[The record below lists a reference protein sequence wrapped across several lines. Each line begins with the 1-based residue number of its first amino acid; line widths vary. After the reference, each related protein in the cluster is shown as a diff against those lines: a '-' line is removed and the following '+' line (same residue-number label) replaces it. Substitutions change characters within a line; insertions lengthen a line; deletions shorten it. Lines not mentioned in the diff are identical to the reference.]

1 MNVLILSSSD
11 KVYSAS
17 PQLLGMCGNH
27 RVPRAE
33 TVQQAKVLVG
43 QREFGAAIVY
53 ADSRDAGYREVCL
66 LLAANC
72 VATLFVP
79 RGEDEMPYDLCDR
92 GVVIAER
99 PLTKATLFIA
109 LRCALGIAYGYEKL
123 RLENSE
129 LKERLEALRVVSRA
143 KCILARRGMTE
154 DEAHKEIER
163 RAMNERRTKTDIA
176 KEIIEGNDVQ

>member
-1 MNVLILSSSD
+1 M
-11 KVYSAS
+11 
-17 PQLLGMCGNH
+17 
-27 RVPRAE
+27 
-33 TVQQAKVLVG
+33 
-43 QREFGAAIVY
+43 
-53 ADSRDAGYREVCL
+53 
-66 LLAANC
+66 
-72 VATLFVP
+72 
-79 RGEDEMPYDLCDR
+79 
-92 GVVIAER
+92 VIAER

-154 DEAHKEIER
+154 DEAHKEIGR
-163 RAMNERRTKTDIA
+163 RAMNARRTKTDIA